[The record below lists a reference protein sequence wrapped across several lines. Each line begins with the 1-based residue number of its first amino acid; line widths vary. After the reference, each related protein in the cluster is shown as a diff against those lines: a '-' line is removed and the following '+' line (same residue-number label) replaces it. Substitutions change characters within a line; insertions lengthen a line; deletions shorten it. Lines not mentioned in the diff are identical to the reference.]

1 MCDNE
6 KAILIFN
13 EAVALYG
20 ILWQDKTDSL
30 TRQGSFDPRESK
42 VSDRSIEDNW
52 LPKTYWKIDHE
63 LGGF

>member
-13 EAVALYG
+13 EAVASYG

-30 TRQGSFDPRESK
+30 TRQDSFDSRESK

-52 LPKTYWKIDHE
+52 
-63 LGGF
+63 